1 MEKIILS
8 ILATIAV
15 IATEVVKYYDD
26 ENKD

>member
-8 ILATIAV
+8 ILTTVAV
-15 IATEVVKYYDD
+15 IVTEVVKYYDD